1 MKSAPLQR
9 PWQRPRWG
17 HALVMFPSVDRSGLE
32 SPRPSRGFTL
42 IELLVVIAV
51 IAILAGLLLPALGTA
66 KEAGRRIQCTGN
78 VKQLGLAWLLYAQD
92 NADRLVPNG
101 TDVSIR
107 SSPLWVAGN
116 SHQGGLVAFT
126 NRAMLV
132 ERRYS
137 AFASTIGNAAVYKC
151 PSDRGIAVGRH
162 QYVRSYALNSHLNNV
177 APSGPLSASHLR
189 FTTMAEVQRANPS
202 ALLTFLDV
210 DWPSLCMPEF
220 RFEMSRAAYFHR
232 PASYHNRSGV
242 LGMAD
247 GHVESRR
254 WRDPSL
260 RPNNTRDNR
269 HGTVARL
276 TNDIQWLQERATV
289 PIR

>member
-1 MKSAPLQR
+1 MIRRMSPSASPHR
-9 PWQRPRWG
+9 PVLRNQGP
-17 HALVMFPSVDRSGLE
+17 
-32 SPRPSRGFTL
+32 GFTL
-42 IELLVVIAV
+42 IELLVVVAV
-51 IAILAGLLLPALGTA
+51 IAILAALLLPALGQA

-78 VKQLGLAWLLYAQD
+78 VKQLNLTWQLYAQD
-92 NADRLVPNG
+92 NGDRLVPNG
-101 TDVSIR
+101 TDVSVR

-132 ERRYS
+132 ERRHA
-137 AFASTIGNAAVYKC
+137 AFAPTLPNAAIYKC
-151 PSDRGIAVGRH
+151 PSDRGVVVGRH
-162 QYVRSYALNSHLNNV
+162 QHVRSYALNSYLNNV
-177 APSGPLSASHLR
+177 APSGQLSASHLR
-189 FTTMAEVQRANPS
+189 FGTMAEVQRANPS
-202 ALLTFLDV
+202 GLLTFLDV

-220 RFEMSRAAYFHR
+220 RLEMGRAAYFHR

-247 GHVESRR
+247 GHVEARR

-269 HGTVARL
+269 HGTVARIPV
-276 TNDIQWLQERATV
+276 DVQWLRERATI
-289 PIR
+289 PLR